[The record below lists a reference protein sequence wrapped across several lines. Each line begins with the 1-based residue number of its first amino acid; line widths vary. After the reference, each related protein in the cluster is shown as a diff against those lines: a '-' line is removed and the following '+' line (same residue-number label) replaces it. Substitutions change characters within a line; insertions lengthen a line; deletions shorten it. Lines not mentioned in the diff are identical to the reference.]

1 MIQYTLKC
9 SQDHRFESW
18 FQSADAFDKLR
29 ASGMVVC
36 AVCGDSAV
44 EKAMM
49 APRVR
54 PARETAKPAP
64 QPAQDPARPLAAP
77 ASEMEKA
84 LAALKKTI
92 EENSDY
98 VGKNFVKEARDMHL
112 GAKPERA
119 IYGEARIEDAKALIE
134 EGVPVA
140 PLPFRATRKSN

>member
-29 ASGMVVC
+29 AAGMVAC
-36 AVCGDSAV
+36 TVCGATDV

-54 PARETAKPAP
+54 PARTSAKTAEKGE
-64 QPAQDPARPLAAP
+64 RPLATP
-77 ASEMEKA
+77 TNESEQA
-84 LAALKKTI
+84 LAALRKTV

-98 VGKNFVKEARDMHL
+98 VGKNFAKEARDMHDGL
-112 GAKPERA
+112 TPERA
-119 IYGEARIEDAKALIE
+119 IYGEAKLEDAKALVE
-134 EGVPVA
+134 DGVPVM